1 MSVEKMQGGELIW
14 KADEFMMLAT
24 AETVK
29 AMTNASIYTQ
39 GVAKEMIGGTGKGK
53 LYRRRKQKGK
63 RGSFTAS
70 DFHRA
75 SAPGDPPARDSG
87 ILANSVSYTIKHK
100 GVLVT
105 GYVGSDIDKIR
116 SKSPT
121 TDPEYGI
128 FLETGTKRMGTK
140 RMAARPWLRPALI
153 KSTPE
158 IKKIF
163 RRAMRLIK

>member
-1 MSVEKMQGGELIW
+1 MSVEKMQGGTLIW
-14 KADEFMMLAT
+14 NADEFMMLAT

-29 AMTNASIYTQ
+29 AVTKASIYTQ
-39 GVAKEMIGGTGKGK
+39 GVAKEMIGGAGKGK
-53 LYRRRKQKGK
+53 LYRRSKQKGK

-75 SAPGDPPARDSG
+75 SVPGDPPAADSG
-87 ILANSVSYTIKHK
+87 ILSTTVSYMIKHK

-128 FLETGTKRMGTK
+128 YLEMGTN
-140 RMAARPWLRPALI
+140 RMAARPWLRPSLI
-153 KSTPE
+153 KATPE